1 MDYFARKN
9 YNNTAMKTIRILSVF
24 LLIISLQ
31 VQLIGQDFKYLD
43 DKSGLSDITASN
55 GIDKPVTIKV
65 IYDNYVHENGFKSD
79 WGYSIIIEGLEKEIL
94 FDVGTRPDI
103 FEFNFKKMSLDADKV
118 DLIVFSHEHGD
129 HTEGLPAFVKMK
141 KGIPVII
148 PFSFSDAFKNKMVS
162 FGLIPVLVKEPAKIC
177 DNMYT
182 SGEFTYQIP
191 EQALVLNTKIGL
203 VVITGC
209 SHPGIVEML
218 KEIKS
223 TFNKNIYMVFGGFH
237 LLDKSK
243 NKMDAIITEMK
254 AIGVVK
260 CGATHCTG
268 DKQIQMI
275 KEAFGKDYF
284 ELGVGNSITL
294 N

>member
-1 MDYFARKN
+1 
-9 YNNTAMKTIRILSVF
+9 MKPVRFLSAIILFVSVSSHC
-24 LLIISLQ
+24 ICQ
-31 VQLIGQDFKYLD
+31 EYKYLEN
-43 DKSGLSDITASN
+43 KVGLSEITTTN

-65 IYDNYVHENGFKSD
+65 IYDNYVHENGLKSD
-79 WGYSIIIEGLEKEIL
+79 WGYSILIEGLEKGIL
-94 FDVGTRPDI
+94 FDSGTRPDI
-103 FEFNFKKMSLDADKV
+103 FEFNFNKMSLDVDKV
-118 DLIVFSHEHGD
+118 DLIVLSHEHGD
-129 HTEGLPAFVKMK
+129 HTEGLPTFVKMK
-141 KGIPVII
+141 QNIPVII

-162 FGLIPVLVKEPAKIC
+162 FGLTPVLVKEPAKIC

-182 SGEFTYQIP
+182 SGEFAYRIP
-191 EQALVLNTKIGL
+191 EQALVLNTKNGL

-237 LLDKSK
+237 LLLKSK
-243 NKMDAIITEMK
+243 NKMDAIIAKMK

-268 DKQIQMI
+268 EKQIQMI
-275 KEAFGKDYF
+275 KDAFGTDYF

>member
-1 MDYFARKN
+1 
-9 YNNTAMKTIRILSVF
+9 MKTLKILSVL
-24 LLIISLQ
+24 LLILSLQ
-31 VQLIGQDFKYLD
+31 IQLFGQDYKYLD
-43 DKSGLSDITASN
+43 NKAGLSEISAAN
-55 GIDKPVTIKV
+55 GIEKPVTVRI
-65 IYDNYVHENGFKSD
+65 IYDNYVHEDGLKSD
-79 WGYSIIIEGLEKEIL
+79 WGYSIIIEGLDKEIL
-94 FDVGTRPDI
+94 FDAGTRPDI
-103 FEFNFKKMSLDADKV
+103 FEFNFKKMNLDADKV

-141 KGIPVII
+141 NGIPVII

-162 FGLIPVLVKEPAKIC
+162 FGLTPVLVKEPAKIC
-177 DNMYT
+177 DNLYT

-191 EQALVLNTKIGL
+191 EQALIMNTKNGL

-237 LLDKSK
+237 LLDKSEQEM
-243 NKMDAIITEMK
+243 NSIISELK
-254 AIGVVK
+254 SIGVVK

-268 DKQIQMI
+268 EKQIKQI
-275 KEAFGKDYF
+275 KDAFGTDYF